1 MSRGPGRRCLSTTGG
16 TVSSER
22 PFWSFWERVEVGN
35 WKRYKIGDS
44 VLVARRFRS
53 TIYTI
58 VLGIVEQK
66 F

>member
-1 MSRGPGRRCLSTTGG
+1 MTRG
-16 TVSSER
+16 VSIVEMTI
-22 PFWSFWERVEVGN
+22 WSLRESVEVGN

-44 VLVARRFRS
+44 VVVARRFRS

-58 VLGIVEQK
+58 VLELVEQR